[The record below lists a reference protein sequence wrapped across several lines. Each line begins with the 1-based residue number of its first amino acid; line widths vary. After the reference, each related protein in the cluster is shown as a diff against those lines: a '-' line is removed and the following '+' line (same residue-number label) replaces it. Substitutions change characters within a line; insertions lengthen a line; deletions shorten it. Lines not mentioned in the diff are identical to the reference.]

1 MLADVSVVIPT
12 YNRAHLLKES
22 LDSILRQTVPV
33 REIIVVDDGSTDN
46 TQELVRSYGQ
56 PVILLTQNRAGES
69 AARNR
74 GKAHASSEWIAF
86 LDSDDVWRPT
96 KIAKQLQYLEHHP
109 SCDFIHTGYY
119 LFQRNRKDI
128 VVAACPHFLSDQYR
142 VDYLLFGEPDWICP
156 STVLFRRNIPVTMP
170 EWASGSTDA
179 IFWFEFLR
187 AGVQFGYVNEPLVGY
202 RKHAG
207 SMCLETKANSRGG
220 SCLWQWVQQT
230 YVSDPE
236 EKERLLL
243 NMLVKAMNRLER
255 AKRNHNWHGV
265 DGYDEWREWL
275 LEHWLS
281 FLPLPEAINEY
292 VYPPVVYTL
301 QDLVTLPFRKL
312 HRLSAKI
319 QKWNISPIHLMKST
333 GGGQ

>member
-1 MLADVSVVIPT
+1 MLADVSVIIPT

-56 PVILLTQNRAGES
+56 PVILLPQNHAGEA

-74 GKAHASSEWIAF
+74 GKTHASSEWVAF

-96 KIAKQLQYLEHHP
+96 KIAKQLQYLEQHP
-109 SCDFIHTGYY
+109 SCDFVHTGYY
-119 LFQRNRKDI
+119 IFQRNQKDH
-128 VVAACPHFLSDQYR
+128 VQAACPHFLSGQYR
-142 VDYLLFGEPDWICP
+142 VEDLLFGEPDWICP
-156 STVLFRRNIPVTMP
+156 STVLFRRNLPVTMP
-170 EWASGSTDA
+170 EWARIAADGITWCEL
-179 IFWFEFLR
+179 IR
-187 AGVQFGYVNEPLVGY
+187 AGIEFGYVNEPLAGY
-202 RKHAG
+202 RRHEG
-207 SMCLETKANSRGG
+207 SVGSQANAWSCGG
-220 SCLWQWVQQT
+220 SALWRWVQQT

-265 DGYDEWREWL
+265 NGYDEWREWL

-281 FLPLPEAINEY
+281 FLPLPEAINE

-301 QDLVTLPFRKL
+301 VFRML
-312 HRLSAKI
+312 RRLRRLSAKI
-319 QKWNISPIHLMKST
+319 QKWNILPIRALRGLEQRK
-333 GGGQ
+333 GEA